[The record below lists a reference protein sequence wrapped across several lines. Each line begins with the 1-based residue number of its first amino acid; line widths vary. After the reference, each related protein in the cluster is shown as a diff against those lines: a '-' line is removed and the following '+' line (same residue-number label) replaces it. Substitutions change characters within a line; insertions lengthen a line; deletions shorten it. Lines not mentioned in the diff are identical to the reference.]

1 MVKRGTLHCRVA
13 GIASCQETERVLRR
27 QQATVGLDRCRPA
40 EARPAR
46 HWGAGAVLLGDTA
59 GRPGREAQGL
69 AVLGLGPRGRAAGC
83 LHGWPGLIWE
93 PAAWRPAH
101 PGAICGVQ
109 VGFVVSPLL
118 APHLPSLSG
127 SVLSATG
134 HREPDRTTLV
144 FTGPGK
150 RRLGPDILKRQGGC
164 PGGGSLRRERW
175 GFTGDGGVGPA
186 VLTVIPETSDSS
198 WLPREGHPVGGVAWR
213 GDGKHS
219 RGIWVT
225 GPRVMGGTWWHRG

>member
-1 MVKRGTLHCRVA
+1 MRRRGGRV
-13 GIASCQETERVLRR
+13 
-27 QQATVGLDRCRPA
+27 
-40 EARPAR
+40 
-46 HWGAGAVLLGDTA
+46 
-59 GRPGREAQGL
+59 GRPGTRHA
-69 AVLGLGPRGRAAGC
+69 GLGP
-83 LHGWPGLIWE
+83 PGTSSRVSAWVARPDWE

-109 VGFVVSPLL
+109 AGFVVSPSL

-144 FTGPGK
+144 FTGPAK
-150 RRLGPDILKRQGGC
+150 RRLGPDILKRQGRR
-164 PGGGSLRRERW
+164 PGGGSLRREHW

-198 WLPREGHPVGGVAWR
+198 RLPREGHPVGGVAWR

-219 RGIWVT
+219 RGIWVM
-225 GPRVMGGTWWHRG
+225 GPRVTGGTWWHHG